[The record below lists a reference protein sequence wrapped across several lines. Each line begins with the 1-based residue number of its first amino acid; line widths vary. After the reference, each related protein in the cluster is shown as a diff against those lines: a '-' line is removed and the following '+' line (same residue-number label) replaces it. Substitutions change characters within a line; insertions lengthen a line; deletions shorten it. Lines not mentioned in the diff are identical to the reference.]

1 MSNTKVRIY
10 YGQGEG
16 KTSSAIGLCIKEAS
30 LGRRVIIIQFLKGK
44 GLEEVKFLNRLEPE
58 IKLFRFEKEEEGY
71 CNLSDEEKNEEKRNI
86 INGFNFA
93 KKVIETRECDLL
105 VLDEVLGLLD
115 LEIISKEELIS
126 LIELKE
132 EDFGLILTGKK
143 LPDELISHA
152 DVVTEFRTVK
162 ENNEWIIMKRIWIL
176 SWQTDY
182 TMLVYTKIGRGA
194 LYK

>member
-1 MSNTKVRIY
+1 MGREKGGNKMSNTKVRIY

-132 EDFGLILTGKK
+132 EDFGLILTGQK

-162 ENNEWIIMKRIWIL
+162 ENNE
-176 SWQTDY
+176 
-182 TMLVYTKIGRGA
+182 
-194 LYK
+194 